1 MGRVSTVN
9 NCGLWNTGYW
19 FSNLHHFSYW
29 ENIWNKKSI
38 FWQSWKGEKMAKNK
52 NNYPRR
58 QQSWP
63 SQSPAVPR
71 PNNCHL
77 WHWGDEGEGTLH
89 TTPINEKEQ
98 QQSKELWLAQVL
110 INVLL
115 HKLRTGVKNFL
126 SKDFHFDLL
135 HFLIQPSFLFS
146 DRIFFIWIS
155 HFQAEPSSSPA
166 EPLVAG
172 YFRALNISARIS
184 CRPQGYNRNT
194 EFIFS
199 TLAPYKMGK
208 IEWMSGTL

>member
-1 MGRVSTVN
+1 MPTVN

-19 FSNLHHFSYW
+19 FSNLHQFSYW
-29 ENIWNKKSI
+29 ENIRNKINHKTTH
-38 FWQSWKGEKMAKNK
+38 FDNLEKGIEKNE

-63 SQSPAVPR
+63 SQTPAVPR

-98 QQSKELWLAQVL
+98 QQTLAGASYNQSMCCFTGCELVSKLPVEVYSPL
-110 INVLL
+110 
-115 HKLRTGVKNFL
+115 
-126 SKDFHFDLL
+126 LL
-135 HFLIQPSFLFS
+135 HFLIQP
-146 DRIFFIWIS
+146 FFIWIT

-184 CRPQGYNRNT
+184 CRPQLRKDIIATWNSHLALLQHTKWVKLNRLQGLCRYYT
-194 EFIFS
+194 
-199 TLAPYKMGK
+199 
-208 IEWMSGTL
+208 